1 MLVLQ
6 VLVDA
11 KSFDAAVADFN
22 AALALAPAGMAAA
35 RLCSTASSVTVAQR
49 AGREHGER
57 AAADAAP
64 A

>member
-35 RLCSTASSVTVAQR
+35 RLCSTASSDTVAQR
-49 AGREHGER
+49 AHS
-57 AAADAAP
+57 AQSNAAP